1 MPNRAPAIVLAC
13 FAFIASFSI
22 VGCGD
27 AQNEVIDQ
35 STVNQESME
44 AYEAEMN
51 NPAGGV

>member
-1 MPNRAPAIVLAC
+1 MPNRNLSLALAC
-13 FAFIASFSI
+13 FAFIACFSI
-22 VGCGD
+22 GGCGD

-51 NPAGGV
+51 QPTGGV

>member
-1 MPNRAPAIVLAC
+1 MRHRTPSLVLAC
-13 FAFIASFSI
+13 CTFIASFTI
-22 VGCGD
+22 VGCRE

-51 NPAGGV
+51 QPAGGV